1 MLCDDLERWEGGGG
15 KGEEVQEGREICIHI
30 AHTLHGT
37 AEANTIL

>member
-1 MLCDDLERWEGGGG
+1 MLRDDLERWDGGGG

-37 AEANTIL
+37 AEANTKL